1 MKKSFF
7 VLFASLL
14 LMACPAP
21 KPEFSRVLGEWN
33 SYPSDLVSNL
43 TIEKE
48 KTTFEFGCGG
58 AEISE
63 ELFIKEGVNNA
74 YKGIFTQGRPVI
86 PANYNPKDDQKE
98 VRITFTYINNELNA
112 RIVDFKTGIELG
124 NFDYRRGGN
133 KNIPKC
139 L

>member
-1 MKKSFF
+1 MKNCLF
-7 VLFASLL
+7 VLFASVL

-21 KPEFSRVLGEWN
+21 KPELAQILGEWN
-33 SYPSDLVSNL
+33 SFPSDLVSNL
-43 TIEKE
+43 TIEKN

-63 ELFIKEGVNNA
+63 GLILKESESKT
-74 YKGIFTQGRPVI
+74 YTGIFTQGRPVI

-98 VRITFTYINNELNA
+98 VQITFTYMNNELNA
-112 RIVDFKTGIELG
+112 RIVDFKTGIEIG
-124 NFDYRRGGN
+124 KFDYRRGGN